1 MNVERPDLHNE
12 VLNPLQKNS
21 LRISLMLVEKGMFEL
36 DHLLSG
42 GDHHGILFRIKDD
55 LAEEAKMGIRQLIH
69 EIFYTL
75 REMKERFQLDLEIDE
90 KSRAIFGKVPL
101 LWEIVTDTDANR
113 LRGYGKIDPAL
124 KEVLDPSVE
133 RLSRLLL
140 SMHQLVAGRGTI
152 NVCSTIT
159 HNITA
164 S

>member
-21 LRISLMLVEKGMFEL
+21 LRISLMLIERGMLEV
-36 DHLLSG
+36 DRLLSDG
-42 GDHHGILFRIKDD
+42 EHEGILFRITDD
-55 LAEEAKMGIRQLIH
+55 LREETKTDLWRLIH
-69 EIFYTL
+69 ELRQIV
-75 REMKERFQLDLEIDE
+75 REMKDRFQLDLEIDE

-124 KEVLDPSVE
+124 KDLLDPSIE
-133 RLSRLLL
+133 RLSDLLL
-140 SMHQLVAGRGTI
+140 RMHQLVAGRGTI

>member
-21 LRISLMLVEKGMFEL
+21 LRISLMLIEKGMLEV
-36 DHLLSG
+36 DRLLSDG
-42 GDHHGILFRIKDD
+42 EHEGILFRITDD
-55 LAEEAKMGIRQLIH
+55 LREETKTDLWRLIH
-69 EIFYTL
+69 ELRQIV
-75 REMKERFQLDLEIDE
+75 REMKDRFQLDLEIDE

>member
-21 LRISLMLVEKGMFEL
+21 LRISLMLIERGMLEV
-36 DHLLSG
+36 DRLLSDG
-42 GDHHGILFRIKDD
+42 EHEGILFRITDD
-55 LAEEAKMGIRQLIH
+55 LREETKTDLWRLIH
-69 EIFYTL
+69 ELRQIV
-75 REMKERFQLDLEIDE
+75 REMKDRFQLDLEIDE

-124 KEVLDPSVE
+124 KDLLDPSVE

>member
-21 LRISLMLVEKGMFEL
+21 LRISLMLIERGMLEV
-36 DHLLSG
+36 DRLLSDG
-42 GDHHGILFRIKDD
+42 EHEGILFRITDD
-55 LAEEAKMGIRQLIH
+55 LREETKTDLWRLIH
-69 EIFYTL
+69 ELRQIV
-75 REMKERFQLDLEIDE
+75 REMKDRFQLDLEIDE